1 MITIYYLLDKK
12 KAYRRSKAVPL
23 LANVKYAH
31 GNKLESF
38 RFSTGIKCNPKLF
51 KAQSVQGAEPN
62 AEEKNNVLKLIRE
75 KAESIYY
82 KGIKTGKLPVPE
94 VFKNR
99 IRDAIK
105 KVDVEKSV
113 LDHLID
119 YIDYMQTR
127 QDAGRIKGKSV
138 IYSIE
143 RLRNVLQTMYE
154 KKPFTFTDIN
164 KEFETRFL
172 KELTEF
178 SLNTISTYTKRLKM
192 FLNWATINN
201 VNTSQI
207 YKSFEM
213 PEENREIV
221 ALSETEVQAI
231 ADLNIPTHKNVPQG
245 GTKVIRDWF
254 VISTQTGL
262 RYSDLHK
269 IAQPELLPVTGGYD
283 LKVKTTKT
291 GADVVIPVSPL
302 LYRILKS
309 YDFDLPLPSSNQK
322 YNRGLEK
329 IAGLAKLKKAISSHT
344 GRKTF
349 CTTQYSKGVPI
360 QFIMKISGHKT
371 EKEFYRYIGVDGSEN
386 AQLMRGHGKDFIIEH
401 TPKMAVNHG

>member
-1 MITIYYLLDKK
+1 MINIYYLLDKR
-12 KAYRRSKAVPL
+12 KAYKRSKAVPL
-23 LANVKYAH
+23 LANVKYDH
-31 GNKLESF
+31 GNKLQAF

-51 KAQSVQGAEPN
+51 KSQAVQAAEPN
-62 AEEKNNVLKLIRE
+62 AEDKNSVLKLIKE
-75 KAESIYY
+75 KAEKIYF

-94 VFKNR
+94 VFKSKIQASITN
-99 IRDAIK
+99 
-105 KVDVEKSV
+105 VDVEKSV
-113 LDHLID
+113 LDHIND
-119 YIDYMQTR
+119 YIDFMQTR

-138 IYSIE
+138 IYSIG
-143 RLRNVLQTMYE
+143 RLRGVLHTMFE

-201 VNTSQI
+201 VNTNQI

-213 PEENREIV
+213 PEETREIIT
-221 ALSETEVQAI
+221 LSEPEVQAI
-231 ADLNIPTHKNVPQG
+231 ADLSIPTHKNVPQG

-309 YDFDLPLPSSNQK
+309 YDFDLPLPPSNQK
-322 YNRGLEK
+322 YNSGVKR
-329 IAGLAKLKKAISSHT
+329 IASLAKLKKEISSHT

-349 CTTQYSKGVPI
+349 CTTQYSKGVPV

-386 AQLMRGHGKDFIIEH
+386 AQLMRGKNQDFVIEH
-401 TPKMAVNHG
+401 TPKMVVNHG